1 MRPSGH
7 AWRHGR
13 DRNLK
18 PESDLNPA
26 GREGEQLAGRWL
38 VRHGFRVL
46 ATNWRH
52 GRSEIDIVAREKSTI
67 VFVEVK
73 TRRLGPGGRPAEAV
87 SGKKRHRLFRVAAA
101 WIALHPGECG
111 EFRFDI
117 IEIVIAP
124 GGPPLVEHRRDAF
137 HADAG

>member
-1 MRPSGH
+1 MLVSVAAAGTRIGST
-7 AWRHGR
+7 
-13 DRNLK
+13 
-18 PESDLNPA
+18 SDLNPA
-26 GREGEQLAGRWL
+26 GREGEGLAGRWL
-38 VRHGFRVL
+38 ERNGHRVL

-52 GRSEIDIVAREKSTI
+52 GRCEIDIVARETDTI
-67 VFVEVK
+67 AFVEVK

-87 SGKKRHRLFRVAAA
+87 TARKRHRLIRAAAA
-101 WIALHPGECG
+101 WIALHPGERG

-124 GGPPLVEHRRDAF
+124 GGTPLIEHRRDAF